1 MSDSKNVNKYAFEG
15 WAQVTQSLPMRFRQ
29 QPMRFRCEPLLAL
42 QPRTTAAYF
51 SSTIGAG
58 AVANDGD
65 GDSTSSGDGDST
77 SSRRRG
83 VLPAPPPLVSNSCP
97 AAESPSVSVWQ
108 PRYDSLKPQPV
119 ETRGRRKN
127 SVSDES
133 D

>member
-1 MSDSKNVNKYAFEG
+1 
-15 WAQVTQSLPMRFRQ
+15 
-29 QPMRFRCEPLLAL
+29 MRFRCEPLLAL

-65 GDSTSSGDGDST
+65 GDSTSA
-77 SSRRRG
+77 RRRG